1 VATPAATITYWPW
14 WLGAASLALV
24 TVGTCIVARRPLG
37 VSGILARFVNL
48 RAELSAARQ
57 RRVMAANEAALE
69 AMLLAAT
76 AEAFGPSAGGD
87 AGEVHLPVPGGPAAA
102 SPRAGPLPLATG
114 RRGCGP
120 SCGARERPSLGAH
133 AAFLAAMV
141 AGGAAV
147 QLARG
152 AWLPT
157 LDMGPTF
164 AAMHGGGLRA
174 AAVLALGGVL
184 VGLGATL
191 SGGCSTGHGLSGCS
205 RLHRASLVA
214 TAVFLGAAVA
224 VSFLLRGAAA

>member
-1 VATPAATITYWPW
+1 VAAPATTIAYWPW
-14 WLGAASLALV
+14 WLGAVVLAAV
-24 TVGTCIVARRPLG
+24 TVGTCLVARRPLG

-48 RAELSAARQ
+48 PAELSAARR

-69 AMLLAAT
+69 ALLLAAT
-76 AEAFGPSAGGD
+76 AEAFGP
-87 AGEVHLPVPGGPAAA
+87 AA
-102 SPRAGPLPLATG
+102 SPTDPAPPARLAPLPLAKG

-120 SCGARERPSLGAH
+120 GCGSPERPPLGAH

-141 AGGAAV
+141 AGGALA

-152 AWLPT
+152 AWLPR

-164 AAMHGGGLRA
+164 AALHGDGLRA
-174 AAVLALGGVL
+174 AGVLALGGAL

-205 RLHRASLVA
+205 RLHPASLVA
-214 TAVFLGAAVA
+214 TAVFLGAGVA
-224 VSFLLRGAAA
+224 VSFLLRGLA